1 MEPYQFNDYV
11 TAIRQ
16 SEKSLGDGIKKV
28 EKIEKLTKKSM
39 QKSIIVS
46 ENLKKGTTINY
57 KNISSMRPAIGI
69 SPLYIDKIIGKKL
82 NYSKNKN
89 EAIFW
94 KDLK

>member
-1 MEPYQFNDYV
+1 
-11 TAIRQ
+11 
-16 SEKSLGDGIKKV
+16 
-28 EKIEKLTKKSM
+28 M
-39 QKSIIVS
+39 QKSIIVC
-46 ENLKKGTTINY
+46 ENLKKGTTISY
-57 KNISSMRPAIGI
+57 KNISSMRPANGI

>member
-1 MEPYQFNDYV
+1 
-11 TAIRQ
+11 
-16 SEKSLGDGIKKV
+16 
-28 EKIEKLTKKSM
+28 
-39 QKSIIVS
+39 
-46 ENLKKGTTINY
+46 
-57 KNISSMRPAIGI
+57 MRPAIGI